1 MTNTTFDIP
10 YLKNQDNQP
19 MKPQPTRN
27 TALEKF
33 LLAMTLLFCTTQVLA
48 QRPTAE
54 SYFGLKAAANF
65 SSNSFKDP
73 SLADYNVKS
82 KTGFAGGIYYNISFS
97 EKFSVQPELLYSQM
111 GSELESTV
119 DESNNASLDLGY
131 ASVPLLFKF
140 SPIERLGLFAGPQ
153 LDFMTDKKIN
163 YESGD
168 DDDNV
173 TQLNSI
179 DFALTA
185 GAEFWITK
193 NIGVYGRYIL
203 GLSNQNAQNPGLWLN
218 DEVVTGKI
226 TNSAIQVGVTI
237 GFPAGESIYT
247 PKDSDGDGISDNE
260 DKCPDVAGTANNLG
274 CPDMVLY
281 YSHSE
286 ANLDSAD
293 MMNLDKVVT
302 FLNNNP
308 SLNIVIEGYTSTE
321 GESDFNQK
329 LSEKR
334 ANASM
339 EYLLSKGISKK
350 RMKAIGYGE
359 QFAIGD
365 NDTEEGKIKSRRV
378 VIRVA
383 K

>member
-1 MTNTTFDIP
+1 MD
-10 YLKNQDNQP
+10 
-19 MKPQPTRN
+19 
-27 TALEKF
+27 E
-33 LLAMTLLFCTTQVLA
+33 
-48 QRPTAE
+48 
-54 SYFGLKAAANF
+54 FGC
-65 SSNSFKDP
+65 D
-73 SLADYNVKS
+73 
-82 KTGFAGGIYYNISFS
+82 
-97 EKFSVQPELLYSQM
+97 M
-111 GSELESTV
+111 
-119 DESNNASLDLGY
+119 
-131 ASVPLLFKF
+131 
-140 SPIERLGLFAGPQ
+140 
-153 LDFMTDKKIN
+153 
-163 YESGD
+163 
-168 DDDNV
+168 
-173 TQLNSI
+173 
-179 DFALTA
+179 
-185 GAEFWITK
+185 
-193 NIGVYGRYIL
+193 
-203 GLSNQNAQNPGLWLN
+203 
-218 DEVVTGKI
+218 
-226 TNSAIQVGVTI
+226 
-237 GFPAGESIYT
+237 
-247 PKDSDGDGISDNE
+247 DSDGDGISDNE